1 MKAARL
7 HGAGDL
13 RLHTE
18 SVPEPAA
25 EEVLVRV
32 GAAGIC
38 GSDLHW
44 FDEGHIGDA
53 HLGRPLVL
61 GHEFA
66 GTVEG
71 GPLAGRAVAVDPA
84 IPCGACPTCA
94 RGLGHL
100 CPTVRFAGH
109 GELDGGLRELI
120 AWPTR
125 LLHPLPDVLTVED
138 GAMLEPLGVAIHA
151 VDLGKVRSGG
161 ATVVVGCGPIGLL
174 VVQLARRVGAS
185 VVVAVDPLAHRRR
198 AAERLGAD
206 VAMTPEEAIDAE
218 VLVEALRGVE
228 ADTVFDV
235 AGSDRAVDVAVR
247 AARPGGRVV
256 LTGIPDDD
264 CTAFPA
270 SVARRKGLTLL
281 ISRRMNDVYPRAIEL
296 AVRRQVDIR
305 SIVSQ
310 RYALDEVAE
319 AFAAASQRRG
329 LKVLVLPP
337 SA

>member
-7 HGAGDL
+7 HGVGDV
-13 RLHTE
+13 RLHNE

-32 GAAGIC
+32 GAVGIC

-44 FDEGHIGDA
+44 FGEGHIGDA

-161 ATVVVGCGPIGLL
+161 AIVVVGCGPIGLL
-174 VVQLARRVGAS
+174 VVQLARRAGAS
-185 VVVAVDPLAHRRR
+185 VVVAVDPLAHRRE
-198 AAERLGAD
+198 AAERLGSD

-218 VLVEALRGVE
+218 VLAEALRGVE

-256 LTGIPDDD
+256 LAGIPDDD
-264 CTAFPA
+264 RTTFPA

-296 AVRRQVDIR
+296 AVRQQIDIR
-305 SIVSQ
+305 SIVTQ
-310 RYALDEVAE
+310 RYPLDEVTE
-319 AFAAASQRRG
+319 AFSTASQRRG
-329 LKVLVLPP
+329 HKVLVLPS